1 MKYSKDIIILL
12 FFLIRL
18 SLNSILIDKIDI
30 NILDIDLDYYKNENK
45 YLLINY
51 YDNTFHYSKK
61 YDTNENL
68 LKEEK
73 NKHENKII
81 KNLYYYQKTD
91 NYVSV
96 VESNSFYKSIQVF
109 YNNKIIELNLDKY
122 REILSV
128 SICDDN
134 TLLVVQEGKDSQR
147 NFLLYN
153 YPPKEEPESK
163 FTDTFPSFYSNIWV
177 FGLKNTFAKI
187 FYEKEDKLAL
197 KIINKDSSVI
207 ASKSLSTNLD
217 DDIVASYIDLNNK
230 DLFLLCFVGYS
241 FTSGKVKCAVVKYNN
256 NQIILGKYLTVF
268 NSCPDLLH
276 RITINLIQNNKM
288 AIGCTTFESVYISF
302 LDYSSDQLKPGIYF
316 DKKIINKPN
325 GIVFNPYINY
335 YQNKGY
341 ILYYLYGEE
350 SENYSGLYKTSL
362 NPSCENFDIIL
373 NYVNEKQI
381 LSFNEY
387 INSGFEEKKM
397 KFKFI
402 YIDKNVAIYL
412 NNKKVKLGNEYSQD
426 KIFEIESKYS
436 PKEMKIIFSISNQ
449 NSNCSAKITFKSY
462 DIKIRNKTEKCI
474 KTKNGKINNLLN
486 HELVNDFKTDSE
498 KIEFKFQFENE
509 VTNNELFYIYNGKKF
524 KCKKNNKY
532 DVICQSPIPK
542 KEIKSIKIKNEYK
555 IESKFVCENSIFID
569 TLKIIDPYIL
579 EVFDAKNLKEL
590 TQTINKNYNPAKII
604 KNFDLDM
611 ITYYYWFSCYSH
623 CTIEQVQN
631 NKCCNN
637 YLKEWE
643 IFDYKSYD
651 YTFLEY
657 LKNYIKVSHK
667 INENLKNEL
676 LKLKIEVKRYLVFKN
691 DKYKKYV
698 LLFGGY
704 DNPNEYLLSLLLS
717 GKKMF
722 EIDEK
727 TVEVNDFLRKEF
739 KSIENDIFSIELI
752 DDITKNKDYQI
763 IFIGHSFGGAI
774 ATLSIY
780 SFVKNYI
787 EDRDPV
793 LITFGQP
800 RVGNEEFAKKFNQLI
815 PNVYRIAK
823 TDDKITMIPPIKEKL
838 GEWYDKFQSN
848 AFVIIFERL
857 KQAFE
862 LISQFNG
869 LSALVIKLF
878 KILVEDLISNI
889 KDEILEYLAE
899 ELFSDF
905 IGYCHIGGLYLLN
918 KEENSFIHCRD
929 FGNEETNHYICK
941 NYNWN
946 IFKFSFNNHN
956 YFLKNQN
963 MNERCLK
970 EINFKNNKK

>member
-1 MKYSKDIIILL
+1 MKYSKEIIILL
-12 FFLIRL
+12 FFLISL

-30 NILDIDLDYYKNENK
+30 NIVDIDLDFYKNENK
-45 YLLINY
+45 YLLIYY
-51 YDNTFHYSKK
+51 YDNTFQYLKK
-61 YDTNENL
+61 YDSNENL
-68 LKEEK
+68 IQEEK
-73 NKHENKII
+73 KEYEKQKI
-81 KNLYYYQKTD
+81 KKLHFYQNTD

-96 VESNSFYKSIQVF
+96 IESNSFYNSVQVF
-109 YNNKIIELNLDKY
+109 YNNKIIQLNLDKS
-122 REILSV
+122 RRILSV

-134 TLLVVQEGKDSQR
+134 TLLIVQNGINQR

-163 FTDTFPSFYSNIWV
+163 FTDTYPSARSNLLV
-177 FGLKNTFAKI
+177 FGLKNTFAKVS
-187 FYEKEDKLAL
+187 YEENNKLVL

-207 ASKSLSTNLD
+207 ASKSLSINMD

-241 FTSGKVKCAVVKYNN
+241 LTSGKVKCSVVKYKN
-256 NQIILGKYLTVF
+256 NQIILGEYLTVF
-268 NSCPDLLH
+268 NSCPQIFH
-276 RITINLIQNNKM
+276 TITINLIQNNKM

-302 LDYSSDQLKPGIYF
+302 LDYSSDQLKQGIYF
-316 DKKIINKPN
+316 DKKVINKPN
-325 GIVFNPYINY
+325 GIVLKPYINY

-341 ILYYLYGEE
+341 TLYYLYGKE
-350 SENYSGLYKTSL
+350 SENYTGLYKISF
-362 NPSCENFDIIL
+362 NPSCENFDIII

-381 LSFNEY
+381 VSFNEY

-397 KFKFI
+397 NFKFI

-412 NNKKVKLGNEYSQD
+412 NNRKVILGNEYSQD

-436 PKEMKIIFSISNQ
+436 IQEMKIIFSISNQ

-524 KCKKNNKY
+524 KCKKSDKF

-542 KEIKSIKIKNEYK
+542 KEIKSIKVKNEYK

-579 EVFDAKNLKEL
+579 EIFDAKNLKEL
-590 TQTINKNYNPAKII
+590 TKTINKNYNPAKII

-611 ITYYYWFSCYSH
+611 ITYYYWFSCYSY
-623 CTIEQVQN
+623 CSLEQIQN
-631 NKCCNN
+631 NKCCKN
-637 YLKEWE
+637 YLKEWK
-643 IFDYKSYD
+643 IFDFKTYNF
-651 YTFLEY
+651 TFLEY

-667 INENLKNEL
+667 IDENLKKEIM
-676 LKLKIEVKRYLVFKN
+676 KINIKTKRYLVFKN

-704 DNPNEYLLSLLLS
+704 DDPNEYLINMLLS
-717 GKKMF
+717 KKKMF
-722 EIDEK
+722 EIDDK
-727 TVEVNDFLRKEF
+727 TVEVNNFLREEF

-752 DDITKNKDYQI
+752 DDITKNSDYQI
-763 IFIGHSFGGAI
+763 IFTGHSFGGAI

-800 RVGNEEFAKKFNQLI
+800 RVGNKEFAKKFNLLI

-823 TDDKITMIPPIKEKL
+823 TDDKITMIPPINEKL
-838 GEWYDKFQSN
+838 GEWYEKFQSN
-848 AFVIIFERL
+848 AFVVLFERL
-857 KQAFE
+857 KQSFE
-862 LISQFNG
+862 LVSQFNG
-869 LSALVIKLF
+869 MSVLCRKMF
-878 KILVEDLISNI
+878 NILIEDLISNQR
-889 KDEILEYLAE
+889 DEILEYLAE
-899 ELFSDF
+899 ENFSDF

-946 IFKFSFNNHN
+946 NFKFSFDNHN

-963 MNERCLK
+963 IKERCIK
-970 EINFKNNKK
+970 EINFKNNK